1 MQVKILY
8 WFPEHFRSLIDRI
21 FQFKFRLWLSGLL
34 NCTIDS
40 DIKVLNHI
48 LFNANKW
55 PWWAKNKTCIQIFL
69 LKINWLNQL
78 IMKLACLMQHRRK
91 NEAKIVMKVQV
102 LKLKCV
108 NSTMSGSQG
117 FCGSFMISVTLCIV
131 MLAER
136 KS

>member
-1 MQVKILY
+1 
-8 WFPEHFRSLIDRI
+8 
-21 FQFKFRLWLSGLL
+21 
-34 NCTIDS
+34 
-40 DIKVLNHI
+40 
-48 LFNANKW
+48 
-55 PWWAKNKTCIQIFL
+55 L

-91 NEAKIVMKVQV
+91 NEAKIVMKVQVQV